1 MTSTYIKLLLMAL
14 CWGGTFIAGRVLAQ
28 SVGPFAGAFLRFAVA
43 SVCLTAIMRHRGVA
57 FSRPSGRQLL
67 VLLLMG
73 MTGIFS
79 YNVLFLK
86 GLKLIEA
93 GRASVIIAC
102 NPIFIA
108 LMSAV
113 FFRERL
119 NVLKVSGII
128 VSVSG
133 AITAIARGDW
143 SALLS
148 GGFGWGE
155 LYIFGCV
162 ASWVAYSLFGKTV
175 MPSLSPLVAVTYSSV
190 AGTLFLLP
198 AALMEDIK
206 GAAAYPLDA
215 WASILYLG
223 FFGTVLGFV
232 WYYQGIQRIGPVR
245 AGLFINF
252 VPVFALLLAFLVLGE
267 PVTPSLLIGAVLVS
281 SGVCLTTLGS
291 RRA

>member
-1 MTSTYIKLLLMAL
+1 MESTYIKLLLTAL

-28 SVGPFAGAFLRFAVA
+28 SVGPFSGAFLRFAVA
-43 SVCLTAIMRHRGVA
+43 SLCLSAIMLRHEKA
-57 FSRPSGRQLL
+57 LPRPSGRHIV

-79 YNVLFLK
+79 YNVFFLK
-86 GLKLIEA
+86 GLKLVEA
-93 GRASVIIAC
+93 GRASIIIAC

-108 LMSAV
+108 LMSAL

-119 NVLKVSGII
+119 NGLKVAGIV

-133 AITAIARGDW
+133 AITAIARGDL
-143 SALLS
+143 SVLLN

-155 LYIFGCV
+155 LYVFGCV
-162 ASWVAYSLFGKTV
+162 ASWVAYSLFGKAV
-175 MPSLSPLVAVTYSSV
+175 MSSLSPLAAVTYSSV
-190 AGTLFLLP
+190 AGTVCLLP
-198 AALMEDIK
+198 AAVLEDLR
-206 GAAAYPLDA
+206 GVAAYPFDA
-215 WASILYLG
+215 WVSIFYLG

-252 VPVFALLLAFLVLGE
+252 VPVFALLLAFFILKE
-267 PVTPSLLIGAVLVS
+267 PVTPSLFIGAILVS
-281 SGVCLTTLGS
+281 SGVYLTTLGS